1 MSNTLAPVW
10 DMPILEGK
18 LLKRQSGPFYP
29 ALQRDLDHLVGSG
42 VVSISKLGYLLSEGN
57 RWRLEGSYHLNK
69 TLAAPIL
76 VALEQFESEQ
86 LLMSFIRE
94 MVYAISALSENDF
107 DNAISADATFTDPV
121 IAFGNVLD
129 FGEWRKVNY
138 TANAARQFGHL
149 LPEGTNATLGEELH
163 FYVRHLHRRMHGER

>member
-1 MSNTLAPVW
+1 
-10 DMPILEGK
+10 
-18 LLKRQSGPFYP
+18 
-29 ALQRDLDHLVGSG
+29 
-42 VVSISKLGYLLSEGN
+42 
-57 RWRLEGSYHLNK
+57 
-69 TLAAPIL
+69 
-76 VALEQFESEQ
+76 
-86 LLMSFIRE
+86 